1 MCLGSE
7 KPVGGGSKLEVREPG
22 NDNSRDLCSSGPQGS
37 SVGGP
42 RAALGR
48 RGRLLDGGDV
58 CAELTDEQTLAG
70 HASGH
75 AVGCRET
82 KQRGL
87 QGERHTGLCLGWLAP
102 RGKREPKEI
111 AAGEPEVSG
120 GV

>member
-7 KPVGGGSKLEVREPG
+7 KPVGEGGSKLEVREPG
-22 NDNSRDLCSSGPQGS
+22 NDNSCDLCSSGPQGS

-58 CAELTDEQTLAG
+58 CAELTDEQTLTG
-70 HASGH
+70 HAASH
-75 AVGCRET
+75 AAGCRET

-87 QGERHTGLCLGWLAP
+87 QGERHTVHRP
-102 RGKREPKEI
+102 
-111 AAGEPEVSG
+111 VSG
-120 GV
+120 MAGAEVKKRAQGDRCRGAGS